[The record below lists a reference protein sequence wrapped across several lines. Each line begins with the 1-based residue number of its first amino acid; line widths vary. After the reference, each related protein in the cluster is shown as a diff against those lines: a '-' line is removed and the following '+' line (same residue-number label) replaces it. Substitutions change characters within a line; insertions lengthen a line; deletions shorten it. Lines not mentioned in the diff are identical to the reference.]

1 MQTIE
6 VSRRL
11 AIWTIVG
18 VCALS
23 AAIGSSITLLA
34 ETGPPGKQGEAGPR
48 GPRGREGPEGVVEG
62 PNFGFLESEIEGVA
76 EELGDLGATEARVRE
91 LEQDLIG
98 TEETVGEI
106 CLELEMFCT
115 GLHPSG

>member
-23 AAIGSSITLLA
+23 AAVGSSITLLA
-34 ETGPPGKQGEAGPR
+34 ETGPAGERGERGPSGPR
-48 GPRGREGPEGVVEG
+48 GPEGAEGTVEA
-62 PNFGFLESEIEGVA
+62 PDYAFIESEVEDLA
-76 EELGDLGATEARVRE
+76 RKLGDINATEGRLDE
-91 LEQDLIG
+91 LEEDLG
-98 TEETVGEI
+98 DTEETVSDL
-106 CLELEMFCT
+106 CLELDAFC
-115 GLHPSG
+115 

>member
-34 ETGPPGKQGEAGPR
+34 ETGPPGKVGER
-48 GPRGREGPEGVVEG
+48 GPPGARGPEGTVES
-62 PNFGFLESEIEGVA
+62 FDYGFLESEIEDLAG
-76 EELGDLGATEARVRE
+76 ELGDLGATEGRLDE
-91 LEQDLIG
+91 LEEDLAD
-98 TEETVGEI
+98 TEEVVSEI
-106 CLELEMFCT
+106 CFELEDLC
-115 GLHPSG
+115 

>member
-1 MQTIE
+1 MPTLE

-34 ETGPPGKQGEAGPR
+34 ETGPAGKQGETGATGPR
-48 GPRGREGPEGVVEG
+48 GPQGPEGAVEG
-62 PNFGFLESEIEGVA
+62 PDFGFLESEIEGLA
-76 EELGDLGATEARVRE
+76 GELGDLGATESRVEE
-91 LEQDLIG
+91 LEEDLTA
-98 TEETVGEI
+98 TEETVSEI
-106 CLELEMFCT
+106 CLELERFC
-115 GLHPSG
+115 

>member
-34 ETGPPGKQGEAGPR
+34 ETGPAGKGGERGPR
-48 GPRGREGPEGVVEG
+48 GPRGPEGPEGSVES
-62 PNFGFLESEIEGVA
+62 FDYGFLESEIEDLA
-76 EELGDLGATEARVRE
+76 RELGDHGATEGRLEE
-91 LEQDLIG
+91 LEEDLIEV
-98 TEETVGEI
+98 EEAVE
-106 CLELEMFCT
+106 ELCFELDGVC
-115 GLHPSG
+115 

>member
-1 MQTIE
+1 MQTLE

-34 ETGPPGKQGEAGPR
+34 ETGPAGKTGKRGPR
-48 GPRGREGPEGVVEG
+48 GPAGPRGPEGVVEG
-62 PNFGFLESEIEGVA
+62 PDYGFLESEIESVA
-76 EELGDLGATEARVRE
+76 GELGDLEATERQLEE
-91 LEQDLIG
+91 LEDKLTS
-98 TEETVGEI
+98 TEETVSEL
-106 CLELEMFCT
+106 CLELETFC
-115 GLHPSG
+115 